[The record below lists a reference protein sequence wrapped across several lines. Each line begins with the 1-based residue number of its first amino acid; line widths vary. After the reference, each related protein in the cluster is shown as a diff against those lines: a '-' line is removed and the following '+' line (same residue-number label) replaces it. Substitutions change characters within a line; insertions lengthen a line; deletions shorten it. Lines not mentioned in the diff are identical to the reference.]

1 MVDEQVVG
9 PLAARPHRLLD
20 AGAVGG
26 LDLSAWKE
34 KFIKEELI
42 KSEKE
47 LTISFIFISFIY
59 QVSRR
64 NASKQKLDEN

>member
-1 MVDEQVVG
+1 MIDEQVVG
-9 PLAARPHRLLD
+9 PLPARPHRLLH
-20 AGAVGG
+20 AAAVRG
-26 LDLSAWKE
+26 LDLSAWKL
-34 KFIKEELI
+34 IKEEMI

-47 LTISFIFISFIY
+47 RTISFIFISFIY